1 MCKMNS
7 FNFMKPAHDID
18 VHCTVRTQQFGT
30 ALVLCEART
39 TIGMGCL
46 MLREMRRSCIL
57 IPRLLPVFQCCTL
70 TLKNWEGLG
79 TRLNVMYV
87 HACVWEQFF
96 FLLGFGWEA
105 VGSES

>member
-1 MCKMNS
+1 MNS

-70 TLKNWEGLG
+70 TLKNWEEPRDKTKCHVRTCMCMG
-79 TRLNVMYV
+79 
-87 HACVWEQFF
+87 AIF